1 MMVLGIVGLVASLV
15 AFGAVGPQ
23 AENADKAVADLVTSF
38 NREAASWEDMS
49 KLLGGLN
56 TALPDVQKQASL
68 LIDDASAP
76 LDTASTSLTEVG
88 KGLSGLGASL
98 PAAQTQVGQIMDN
111 AAASLDS
118 AAASVAQ
125 GGIGRGAGGGR

>member
-1 MMVLGIVGLVASLV
+1 MKILVKVVSVVMMVLGIVGLVASLV

-49 KLLGGLN
+49 RLLGGLN

-68 LIDDASAP
+68 LIDDATAT
-76 LDTASTSLTEVG
+76 LDTVSRSLPEGG
-88 KGLSGLGASL
+88 KGMRGRGGGR
-98 PAAQTQVGQIMDN
+98 PAAEGQVGQI
-111 AAASLDS
+111 
-118 AAASVAQ
+118 
-125 GGIGRGAGGGR
+125 